1 MKRTACFYHV
11 LTCMLLICITAC
23 DRDNSKIEDEIPTA
37 IKNDFSERNPS
48 AQIRTAQTYS
58 DDLYLIE
65 FTDQEHNE
73 AMTWYT
79 DDTWKMTYTE
89 IPDLQHLPAEVQ
101 NTFYTLGYG
110 DAQNVEIS
118 KTERDGIA
126 KALYTL
132 HFQYRWKK
140 EENMEHYIFINDDGF
155 YLTKFTWIP
164 NDTRWFPILPQ
175 AHFDFIAKKY
185 NGAEIRGYVNN
196 GGYFEYFILHNNTLK
211 CVTLRGEDATDREF
225 WKETRYELSIDTK
238 IPENVTRVLEQN
250 DPKFIYTHL
259 YYIESGEG
267 NAYFFQDKNRDN
279 ELGYTIGENLQ
290 PREE

>member
-11 LTCMLLICITAC
+11 LACMLLICITAC

-48 AQIRTAQTYS
+48 AKIKTTQMYS

-65 FTDQEHNE
+65 FTDQEQNE
-73 AMTWYT
+73 AMTWYA

-89 IPDLQHLPAEVQ
+89 IPDLQQLPTEVQ

-110 DAQNVEIS
+110 DAQNVEIF

-126 KALYTL
+126 KGLYTL

-140 EENMEHYIFINDDGF
+140 VENMEHYIFINNDGF

-164 NDTRWFPILPQ
+164 NDTRWFPTLPEV
-175 AHFDFIAKKY
+175 HLDFIAKKY
-185 NGAEIRGYVNN
+185 NGAEIRGYINN

-211 CVTLRGEDATDREF
+211 CVSLRGEDETDREF
-225 WKETRYELSIDTK
+225 WRETRYELSIDTK
-238 IPENVTRVLEQN
+238 IPENVARVLKHN
-250 DPKFIYTHL
+250 DPDFTYTHL
-259 YYIESGEG
+259 YYIESEEG
-267 NAYFFQDKNRDN
+267 NAYFFQDKKRDN
-279 ELGYTIGENLQ
+279 ELGYTISENSQLT
-290 PREE
+290 EE